1 VDFDKSDGLFEVFGA
16 IKWLPWV
23 IDEIS
28 ELIVIGIV
36 TKEPPSRGMYLYFR
50 IFFVHQSFP
59 GFSLL
64 RIGFL
69 GQTMWSRDSLAEAIV
84 FRVGFLWNF
93 VECRGRDTA
102 IGFGGFCRSPTMW

>member
-1 VDFDKSDGLFEVFGA
+1 VGFDKSDGLFEVFGA
-16 IKWLPWV
+16 IKGLPRV

-36 TKEPPSRGMYLYFR
+36 TEGPPSRGMYLYFR
-50 IFFVHQSFP
+50 IFLVHRSFP
-59 GFSLL
+59 RVSLL

-69 GQTMWSRDSLAEAIV
+69 GRRMGLRDVSVEAIV
-84 FRVGFLWNF
+84 LGVGFLWNF

-102 IGFGGFCRSPTMW
+102 IGFGGFCRTLPMR